1 MSCTETFEAS
11 ERGSDLWVLGEM
23 GVTGIIA
30 EKTSW
35 RSKIFPVMWT
45 TAQVETLI
53 NLLSSSVPRAL
64 AVSGKQGF
72 PVHTMYYRHCG
83 RSTGMGQLGW
93 DGMVLLL
100 FSTSVILF
108 TRGVCISTFFFIE
121 SNSIRF
127 GNRLRCRNPQPCSP
141 LELCIEV
148 NAVATRCPIFSFLIW
163 RST

>member
-1 MSCTETFEAS
+1 
-11 ERGSDLWVLGEM
+11 
-23 GVTGIIA
+23 
-30 EKTSW
+30 
-35 RSKIFPVMWT
+35 
-45 TAQVETLI
+45 
-53 NLLSSSVPRAL
+53 
-64 AVSGKQGF
+64 
-72 PVHTMYYRHCG
+72 
-83 RSTGMGQLGW
+83 MGQLGW

-100 FSTSVILF
+100 FFHVCHF
-108 TRGVCISTFFFIE
+108 VYKRGLHQYFLFIE